1 MARGVE
7 EVWGGMVQ
15 APSDFGRDNQL
26 RVRMWFTMLLL
37 GLVYAVFLFVLFRL
51 GVGVGIML
59 VLAGGLALFQFFASD
74 RMVLATMRAKVVSRE
89 EQPELHAMV
98 ERLSMAAGIPKPKIA
113 VADMQVPNAF
123 ATGRSQ
129 KTAAVAVTTGLMGLL
144 SERELEGVLAHEISH
159 IRTRDVVVMTY
170 ASFFL
175 VVASTLMQFL
185 FFSALFGGMGR
196 SRQGGGNVFM
206 IAYVVTIVV
215 WLVSQMLVAA
225 LSRYREFGADRGA
238 AVLTRRPGDL
248 ASALQRIQASIT
260 RLPQNDLR
268 SAESL
273 NAFFIMPAVG
283 DGFAKLFSTH
293 PPMNRRVELLREME
307 RGIMMLA

>member
-1 MARGVE
+1 ML
-7 EVWGGMVQ
+7 Q
-15 APSDFGRDNQL
+15 APSDFGSDNQL
-26 RVRMWFTMLLL
+26 RVRMWFTMLML
-37 GLVYAVFLFVLFRL
+37 GVVYAVFLFVLFRL
-51 GVGVGIML
+51 GVGVGIL
-59 VLAGGLALFQFFASD
+59 LALAGGLALFQLIASD
-74 RMVLATMRAKVVSRE
+74 RMVLATMRAKVVTPE
-89 EQPELHAMV
+89 EQPELHRMV
-98 ERLSMAAGIPKPKIA
+98 ERLSLAAGIPKPKVA
-113 VADMQVPNAF
+113 VSDMQVPNAF

-129 KTAAVAVTTGLMGLL
+129 KTAAVAVTTGLMALL

-175 VVASTLMQFL
+175 VVASTLMNFL
-185 FFSALFGGMGR
+185 FFSAIFGGMGR

-225 LSRYREFGADRGA
+225 LSRYREYGADRGA
-238 AVLTRRPGDL
+238 ALLTRRPADL
-248 ASALQRIQASIT
+248 ASALQRIQATIT
-260 RLPQNDLR
+260 GLPRNDLR
-268 SAESL
+268 RAESL

-283 DGFAKLFSTH
+283 DGFAKLFATH
-293 PPMNRRVELLREME
+293 PPMNRRVELLRDME

>member
-1 MARGVE
+1 MLR
-7 EVWGGMVQ
+7 
-15 APSDFGRDNQL
+15 APSDFGHDNQL

-51 GVGVGIML
+51 GVGVGFML
-59 VLAGGLALFQFFASD
+59 LLAGGLALFQLIASD
-74 RMVLATMRAKVVSRE
+74 RMVLATMRAKVVTPE

-98 ERLSMAAGIPKPKIA
+98 ERLSLAAGIPKPKVA
-113 VADMQVPNAF
+113 VSDMQVPNAF

-129 KTAAVAVTTGLMGLL
+129 KTAAVAVTTGLMALL

-175 VVASTLMQFL
+175 VVASTLMNFL
-185 FFSALFGGMGR
+185 FFSAIFGGMGR

-238 AVLTRRPGDL
+238 AMLTRRPGDL
-248 ASALQRIQASIT
+248 ASALQRIQATIT
-260 RLPQNDLR
+260 GLPQNDMR
-268 SAESL
+268 RAASL

-283 DGFAKLFSTH
+283 GGFAKLFATH
-293 PPMNRRVELLREME
+293 PPMNRRVELLRQME

>member
-1 MARGVE
+1 
-7 EVWGGMVQ
+7 MVQ

-98 ERLSMAAGIPKPKIA
+98 ERLSMAAGIPKPKVA

-129 KTAAVAVTTGLMGLL
+129 KTAAVAVTTGLMKLL
-144 SERELEGVLAHEISH
+144 SAREIEGVLAHEISH

-268 SAESL
+268 RAESL

>member
-1 MARGVE
+1 ML
-7 EVWGGMVQ
+7 Q
-15 APSDFGRDNQL
+15 APTNFGRDNQL
-26 RVRMWFTMLLL
+26 RARMWFTMLLL

-51 GVGVGIML
+51 GVGIWIML
-59 VLAGGLALFQFFASD
+59 VLAGGIALVQFFASD
-74 RMVLATMRAKVVSRE
+74 RMVLAPMRAKVVSRE

-129 KTAAVAVTTGLMGLL
+129 KTAAVAVTTGLLGLL

-175 VVASTLMQFL
+175 VVASTLMNFL

-196 SRQGGGNVFM
+196 GRQGGGNAFM

-215 WLVSQMLVAA
+215 WFVSQMLVAA
-225 LSRYREFGADRGA
+225 LSRYREYGADRGA

-248 ASALQRIQASIT
+248 ASALQRIQATIT
-260 RLPQNDLR
+260 GLPQNDLR
-268 SAESL
+268 RAESL

>member
-1 MARGVE
+1 ML
-7 EVWGGMVQ
+7 Q
-15 APSDFGRDNQL
+15 APTNFGRDNQL

-51 GVGVGIML
+51 GVGIWIML
-59 VLAGGLALFQFFASD
+59 VLAGGIALFQFFASD

-98 ERLSMAAGIPKPKIA
+98 ERLSMAAGIPKPKVA

-129 KTAAVAVTTGLMGLL
+129 KTAAVAVTTGLMKLL
-144 SERELEGVLAHEISH
+144 SAREIEGVLAHEISH

-196 SRQGGGNVFM
+196 NRQGGGNVFM
-206 IAYVVTIVV
+206 IAYLVTIVV

-225 LSRYREFGADRGA
+225 LSRYREYGADRGA
-238 AVLTRRPGDL
+238 ALLTRRPGDL
-248 ASALQRIQASIT
+248 ASALQRIQGSIT

-268 SAESL
+268 RAESL

>member
-1 MARGVE
+1 MIQVT
-7 EVWGGMVQ
+7 M
-15 APSDFGRDNQL
+15 
-26 RVRMWFTMLLL
+26 MLLL

-51 GVGVGIML
+51 GVGIWIML
-59 VLAGGLALFQFFASD
+59 VLAGGIALFQFFASD

-89 EQPELHAMV
+89 EQPKLHAMV

-144 SERELEGVLAHEISH
+144 SERELEGVVAHEISH

-175 VVASTLMQFL
+175 VVASTLMNFL
-185 FFSALFGGMGR
+185 FFSAIFGGMGR

-225 LSRYREFGADRGA
+225 LSRYREYGADRGA
-238 AVLTRRPGDL
+238 ALLTRRPADL
-248 ASALQRIQASIT
+248 ASALQRIQGSIT

-268 SAESL
+268 RAESL

>member
-1 MARGVE
+1 ML
-7 EVWGGMVQ
+7 Q
-15 APSDFGRDNQL
+15 APMNFGHDNQL
-26 RVRMWFTMLLL
+26 RARMWFTMLLL

-51 GVGVGIML
+51 GVGIWIML
-59 VLAGGLALFQFFASD
+59 VLAGGIALFQFFASD

-98 ERLSMAAGIPKPKIA
+98 ERLSMAAGIPKPKVA

-129 KTAAVAVTTGLMGLL
+129 KTAAVAVTTGLMKLL
-144 SERELEGVLAHEISH
+144 SAREIEGVLAHEISH

-206 IAYVVTIVV
+206 IAYLVTIVV

-225 LSRYREFGADRGA
+225 LSRYREYGADRGA
-238 AVLTRRPGDL
+238 AILTRRPADL
-248 ASALQRIQASIT
+248 ASALQRIQGSIT
-260 RLPQNDLR
+260 GLPQNDLR
-268 SAESL
+268 RAESM

>member
-1 MARGVE
+1 ML
-7 EVWGGMVQ
+7 Q
-15 APSDFGRDNQL
+15 APSSFGSDNQL
-26 RVRMWFTMLLL
+26 RVRMWFTMLML
-37 GLVYAVFLFVLFRL
+37 GVVYAVFLFVLFRL

-59 VLAGGLALFQFFASD
+59 ALAGGLALFQLIASD
-74 RMVLATMRAKVVSRE
+74 RMVLATMRAKVVTPE
-89 EQPELHAMV
+89 EQPELHRMV
-98 ERLSMAAGIPKPKIA
+98 ERLSLAAGIPKPKVA
-113 VADMQVPNAF
+113 VSDMQVPNAF

-129 KTAAVAVTTGLMGLL
+129 KTAAVAVTTGLMALL

-175 VVASTLMQFL
+175 VVASTLMNFL
-185 FFSALFGGMGR
+185 FFSAIFGGMGR

-215 WLVSQMLVAA
+215 WLISQMLVAA
-225 LSRYREFGADRGA
+225 LSRYREYGADRGA
-238 AVLTRRPGDL
+238 ALLTRRPADL
-248 ASALQRIQASIT
+248 ASALQRIQATIT
-260 RLPQNDLR
+260 GLPQNDLR
-268 SAESL
+268 RAESL